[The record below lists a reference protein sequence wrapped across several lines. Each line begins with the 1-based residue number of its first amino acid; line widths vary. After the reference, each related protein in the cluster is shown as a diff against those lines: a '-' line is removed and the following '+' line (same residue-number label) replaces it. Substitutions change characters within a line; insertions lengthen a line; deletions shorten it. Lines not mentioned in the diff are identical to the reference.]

1 MRILGIALIVAL
13 AWAVP
18 APAHEGHDERVLGTV
33 AAVDAASIAIK
44 TKEGKTVRV
53 SLDEET
59 VVLRGD
65 RQVTAGDIEVGE
77 RAAVSVGSR
86 RNAHVATRI
95 RLGPA
100 KRQGR

>member
-1 MRILGIALIVAL
+1 MKVVGIAIILAL

-18 APAHEGHDERVLGTV
+18 TPAHEGHDERVLGTV
-33 AAVDAASIAIK
+33 AAVDAASIAVK
-44 TKEGKTVRV
+44 TKDGKTVRV
-53 SLDEET
+53 TLDEET

-65 RQVTAGDIEVGE
+65 RKVAVTDIEVGE

-86 RNAHVATRI
+86 RNAHVATQI

-100 KRQGR
+100 KR